1 MLAIVLAVVLPVVR
15 RLRHVQLM
23 PVSDI
28 RDNALRKKLRAKL
41 EQVAQ
46 ASNDVRWAPDNMQL
60 TATTYARSWTL
71 AMCLASSIAVLLL
84 LMALA
89 FWLRCLQRAQQ
100 CPREWTQ
107 RRKHTVLEAG
117 LKAVLLIMSSV
128 VDAMFA
134 IRRLVRPQSACE
146 FSAFEQVASC
156 FGGSLWVAL
165 TVLMCVHQHGRMFC
179 SNQCG
184 THQASRAS
192 KVAEGAWHV
201 ITRPPLLVHQR
212 KRVGMVL
219 CSAVLK
225 MTSLSGLADA
235 LSVLILL
242 DACGPTPVKG
252 RRGVVAKDLPYRRQ
266 WFKFVILL
274 VGVGATRVRWSSFK
288 FAVAMSLQSWR
299 QAPMRKV
306 LSCTSRAVR
315 SWCRPIAMHDSA
327 CKLFD
332 TCKHRISSC

>member
-165 TVLMCVHQHGRMFC
+165 TVL
-179 SNQCG
+179 
-184 THQASRAS
+184 
-192 KVAEGAWHV
+192 
-201 ITRPPLLVHQR
+201 
-212 KRVGMVL
+212 
-219 CSAVLK
+219 
-225 MTSLSGLADA
+225 
-235 LSVLILL
+235 ILL